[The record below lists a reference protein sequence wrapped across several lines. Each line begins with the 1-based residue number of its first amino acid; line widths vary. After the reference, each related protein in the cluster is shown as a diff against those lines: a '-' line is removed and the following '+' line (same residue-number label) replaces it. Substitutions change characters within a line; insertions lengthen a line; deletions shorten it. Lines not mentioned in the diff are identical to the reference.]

1 MQGTPP
7 VAAAGEHAAP
17 PPSPLGP
24 SAAAKAEIPSPPP
37 TQEATAA
44 SRPPSSPPII
54 NSDKGTPPAPLPGR
68 TPAPSEAPAAT
79 GPDRASPTATAATP
93 SQQTAAPEG
102 PAVTRPLLPPLPNGQ
117 PVQVRILGVGPAP
130 IPADAGPT
138 QPATLVGT
146 TSQGQPVVTT
156 AQGTMVLKARTDLP
170 PGTPLTVSVELP
182 ATRSPAQM
190 LPPLDPVQG
199 QDWPVLKEVMAVIAA
214 SDPMLARTIAQQ
226 VMPQP
231 NKRLTTNLTFLL
243 AALRGG
249 DVGGWLG
256 GEATQL
262 LERKGAGPLLA
273 RLREDF
279 LAAAQQATEPA
290 ADGWRSMPIPFG
302 SLEAMQRLQLHVR
315 SATDQ
320 DQSED
325 GRGENAKAQRFL
337 LDLTLSRLG
346 PMQLD
351 GMVWPGR
358 FDLMIR
364 TRDLLPAELRQAMG
378 DIFRSSLENVGFGG
392 TIAFQT
398 GAHFWVRAQ
407 GSRRALGGQTA

>member
-1 MQGTPP
+1 MSVPGEPEAPP
-7 VAAAGEHAAP
+7 V
-17 PPSPLGP
+17 
-24 SAAAKAEIPSPPP
+24 I
-37 TQEATAA
+37 
-44 SRPPSSPPII
+44 RP
-54 NSDKGTPPAPLPGR
+54 
-68 TPAPSEAPAAT
+68 
-79 GPDRASPTATAATP
+79 
-93 SQQTAAPEG
+93 
-102 PAVTRPLLPPLPNGQ
+102 LPPLPNGQ
-117 PVQVRILGVGPAP
+117 PVQIRIMGVGTSPL
-130 IPADAGPT
+130 PADAGPT
-138 QPATLVGT
+138 QPAMLVGT

-156 AQGTMVLKARTDLP
+156 AQGTLVLKARTDLP
-170 PGTPLTVSVELP
+170 PGTPLMVRVELP
-182 ATRSPAQM
+182 ATTGSQMQM

-199 QDWPVLKEVMAVIAA
+199 QEWPVLKEVMAVIAA

-256 GEATQL
+256 GEATAL
-262 LERKGAGPLLA
+262 LERKGGGALLA
-273 RLREDF
+273 RLQEDF
-279 LAAAQQATEPA
+279 QAAARQATEPA

-302 SLEAMQRLQLHVR
+302 TLEAMQRLQLHVR

-320 DQSED
+320 DEAEE
-325 GRGENAKAQRFL
+325 GRDDKGRAQRFL

-364 TRDLLPAELRQAMG
+364 TRDLLPSTLRQSIG
-378 DIFRSSLENVGFGG
+378 EIFRSSLETVGFGG
-392 TIAFQT
+392 TIGFQT

-407 GSRRALGGQTA
+407 GSKRDLGGRTA